1 MREPVANAPTNAV
14 DDGDALILA
23 VEKIVHDFAGGPFV
37 FNLGH
42 GIHKDTPVENVE
54 LLVNTLREMKG

>member
-1 MREPVANAPTNAV
+1 MAG
-14 DDGDALILA
+14 GDALILA
-23 VEKIVHDFAGGPFV
+23 IEKIVHDFAGGPFV

-54 LLVNTLREMKG
+54 LLVNTLREMNG